1 MKAAFGFLST
11 TDLAQTKAQVKVY
24 LNPMSKPMVQ
34 LSVTNF
40 HLLNLVQLNMF
51 CWCEWGFSY
60 YIFYP
65 LKTTGRLSKAHIFSI
80 FNQRTF

>member
-11 TDLAQTKAQVKVY
+11 TDLAQMKAQVKVY

-40 HLLNLVQLNMF
+40 HFVKPGLIKHVLFV
-51 CWCEWGFSY
+51 
-60 YIFYP
+60 
-65 LKTTGRLSKAHIFSI
+65 
-80 FNQRTF
+80 